1 MLLLDENLD
10 SMSETMS
17 EIEDEK
23 IAEIVDKGL
32 EKLTIGL
39 ELQKAKKGVVEESKI
54 ANKWLERRHIWKQKL
69 SLEAIKMDS

>member
-54 ANKWLERRHIWKQKL
+54 ANK
-69 SLEAIKMDS
+69 